1 MPAQFCF
8 CSQGVQARLTGMKH
22 CRALGRKELHQLE
35 CRKKQPYP
43 RQFSVKQ
50 LSFIGGNKDYITLGR
65 ACRGWGDERTLLAG
79 AKVLERLHLP
89 EEEFQE
95 LAEHVLIGKEG
106 VKPVIWSP
114 GYMTTRWQWGGS
126 YSLYVLG
133 HASPEQGGNRPSP
146 EGLGTISGSGRTS
159 TSLLLQTGSQISP
172 PFVL

>member
-1 MPAQFCF
+1 M
-8 CSQGVQARLTGMKH
+8 
-22 CRALGRKELHQLE
+22 
-35 CRKKQPYP
+35 
-43 RQFSVKQ
+43 KQ